1 MRKIALC
8 LIAFAL
14 VAPSARA
21 DVITLPPLEG
31 NTGSCWP
38 FACATRIQT
47 VFDAALFPSPLRID
61 ALTFFNTTQQ
71 SAEGFAEPA
80 QYRFSLSTTPR
91 TSATIGGNLD
101 ANVGADARQVA
112 EFTIA
117 GFDTFFTTK
126 TVALASP
133 FVFSPATG
141 NLLLEIAKNQTGN
154 FGDGGIFANVNTN
167 ARGVSTVGDLG
178 GAGVSIQRNVGLNVG
193 FSGQFEGAA
202 TPEPSSLLL
211 IGSGLVVVIRRLT
224 SRRRKTI
231 PTTSPVRA

>member
-1 MRKIALC
+1 MRRIAWC

-14 VAPSARA
+14 VAPPARA

-31 NTGSCWP
+31 NSGSCWP
-38 FACATRIQT
+38 FACGTRIQT

-80 QYRFSLSTTPR
+80 RYRFSLSTTPKS
-91 TSATIGGNLD
+91 SATIGGNLD
-101 ANVGADARQVA
+101 ANPGADARQVA

-117 GFDTFFTTK
+117 GFETFFTAK
-126 TVALASP
+126 TVALTSP

-141 NLLLEIAKNQTGN
+141 NLLLEITKNQTGN

-167 ARGVSTVGDLG
+167 ARGVATVVDDLG

-193 FSGQFEGAA
+193 FSGEFEGAA

-211 IGSGLVVVIRRLT
+211 IGSGLVVAIRRRLT
-224 SRRRKTI
+224 SK
-231 PTTSPVRA
+231 RARGHRHQS